1 MIDSFSDH
9 LKIKGV
15 KIREYHSLRDETYIK
30 IDTLARLVIYP
41 EDENEFTDVLD
52 CLNRTEIPYRVLGR
66 LSNVLF
72 REFYY
77 DGVIVKTDKIDS
89 VDIKENLLTL
99 GCGCFFPTVVK
110 RIAEEDLGGFEGLSG
125 IPGSVGGMIKQNAG
139 AFGYRISDRLMECTA
154 YDVANSRLTALDSA
168 DLHFGY
174 RTSVIG
180 DEKYV
185 VISAKF
191 KAESMIKQEIYSMIN
206 EYSGIRRS
214 AQPINEP
221 SLGSVFKRFD
231 GIGAGYFID
240 RLGLKGFSLGDAM
253 ISTKHAGFI
262 VNGGNARSSD
272 VLKLIDYIKT
282 RVLAEFGITLEE
294 EIEII

>member
-9 LKIKGV
+9 LKNKGL

-30 IDTLARLVIYP
+30 VDTLARLVIYP

-52 CLNRTEIPYRVLGR
+52 YLNRTKIPYRVLGR

-77 DGVIVKTDKIDS
+77 DGVIIKTDKIDS

-110 RIAEEDLGGFEGLSG
+110 RIAEVDLGGFEGLSG

-139 AFGYRISDRLMECTA
+139 AFGYQISDRLMECTA
-154 YDVANSRLTALDSA
+154 YDVANSKLTVLDNA

-174 RTSVIG
+174 RTSAVS
-180 DEKYV
+180 DDKYV
-185 VISAKF
+185 IISAKF
-191 KAESMIKQEIYSMIN
+191 KAEKNLKKEIYSMIN

-240 RLGLKGFSLGDAM
+240 KLGLKGFSFGDAM
-253 ISTKHAGFI
+253 ISPRHAGFI
-262 VNGGNARSSD
+262 VNVGNAGASD

-282 RVLAEFGITLEE
+282 RVEADLGITLEE